1 MKQNTLLAIYGGTFS
16 PPHRGHIRAAE
27 AFSEALGPDRFLI
40 IPSAIPPHK
49 APVRGASDSDRLALC
64 RLAFSKVHGAE
75 ISDIELRREGRS
87 YTVDT
92 LRALFAEEQT
102 IVMLIG
108 TDMFLTLDTWYSAEE
123 IFKLAEIAVIRR
135 EEDPEKTLAIAK
147 KKEEYIERYGA
158 RIHEI
163 PCEATVISSSEIRQR
178 LRDGV
183 STEEYLT
190 AEVEDY
196 IRKWHLYRD

>member
-1 MKQNTLLAIYGGTFS
+1 MKQNKLLGIYGGTFS
-16 PPHRGHIRAAE
+16 PPHLGHVRAAA
-27 AFSEALGPDRFLI
+27 AFSRAIEPDRLLI

-49 APVRGASDSDRLALC
+49 APVRGASDADRMELC
-64 RLAFSKVHGAE
+64 RLAFSTIHGAE

-92 LRALFAEEQT
+92 LRALSSEGQT

-108 TDMFLTLDTWYSAEE
+108 TDMFLTLDTWYCAAE
-123 IFKLAEIAVIRR
+123 IFKLTEIAVIRR
-135 EEDPEKTLAIAK
+135 EEDPGQALAIAK
-147 KKEEYIERYGA
+147 KKEEYVDLFGA

-163 PCEATVISSSEIRQR
+163 ACEATVVSSSEVRQR
-178 LRDGV
+178 LRDGA

-196 IRKWHLYRD
+196 IQKWHLYRD